1 MALTTVETKNRDGAA
16 TRVDLKSR
24 TQQEYA
30 GSSTATRNDA
40 RDGTIDYAYI
50 LSAAHSGS
58 TLLTMLL
65 ASHPDVASVGETSA
79 IGVWGERDVGL
90 CSCGASLRDCRF
102 WTQIQQALQ
111 REGIDLLG
119 NDNAIEFRG
128 RKGTLLDRALRAEYR
143 GGLLEL
149 VRNIY
154 LTMNPEWYAL
164 RNRCRCV
171 NHMLIKEIMR
181 LTGARAFV
189 DSSKQPIRLRFM
201 MDVPGLRAK
210 VIHLVRDGRGVAASY
225 MRKSQWSME
234 RSAKEWLRAVR
245 SEQQVLSR
253 FDEND
258 VAFVRYEALCLD
270 PAGTLHRLFKFLDVD
285 PTNDFTRFRQADH
298 HVLGNRMRMQGTEAI
313 TLDEKWRSTLN
324 DANLKTFE
332 EIGGAQNREFGYGE

>member
-1 MALTTVETKNRDGAA
+1 MALKTVETKNREDAA
-16 TRVDLKSR
+16 ICVDLKSCG
-24 TQQEYA
+24 QQECS
-30 GSSTATRNDA
+30 GSPTATRTVA
-40 RDGTIDYAYI
+40 RDGTIDYIYI

-79 IGVWGERDVGL
+79 IGVSGDRDVGL
-90 CSCGASLRDCRF
+90 CSCGVSLRDCRF

-111 REGIDLLG
+111 REGIDLLR

-149 VRNIY
+149 VRNTY
-154 LTMNPEWYAL
+154 LAVNPEWYAL
-164 RNRCRCV
+164 RSRCRRV
-171 NHMLIKEIMR
+171 NHTLIKEIVR

-201 MDVPGLRAK
+201 MDVPGLRTK

-234 RSAKEWLRAVR
+234 RSATEWLRAVR
-245 SEQQVLSR
+245 SEQQILLH

-258 VAFVRYEALCLD
+258 VAFIRYEALCLD
-270 PAGTLHRLFKFLDVD
+270 PAGTLHRLFEFLGVN
-285 PTNDFTRFRQADH
+285 PKHDFTRFRQADH

-313 TLDEKWRSTLN
+313 TLDEKWRTTLN
-324 DANLKTFE
+324 DADLKAFE
-332 EIGGAQNREFGYGE
+332 EICGAQNREFGYGE